1 MTKKKKPLV
10 LNNKYIL
17 DIDFIVRIIDT
28 FNIGH

>member
-1 MTKKKKPLV
+1 MTKKKTLV

>member
-1 MTKKKKPLV
+1 MTKKNLV

-17 DIDFIVRIIDT
+17 DIDFIIRIIDT